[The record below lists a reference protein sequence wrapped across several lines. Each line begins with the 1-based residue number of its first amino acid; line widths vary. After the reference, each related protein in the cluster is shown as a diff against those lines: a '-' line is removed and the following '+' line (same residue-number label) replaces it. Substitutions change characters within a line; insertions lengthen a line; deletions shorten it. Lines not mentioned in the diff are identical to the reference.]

1 MSTRRSK
8 KLEEALRREL
18 SSIILYELKDPR
30 IKFITL
36 TRVELSADLRTAK
49 VHISI
54 LGDEA
59 LKRKTLRA
67 IEHARGHIQSVAGK
81 RLGVRYTP
89 VLTFCLDETAE
100 RGLHV
105 SRLIEEISKEGE
117 EVECQG

>member
-1 MSTRRSK
+1 M
-8 KLEEALRREL
+8 EEALRREL

-36 TRVELSADLRTAK
+36 TRVELSADMRTAK

-59 LKRKTLRA
+59 LKEKTLRA
-67 IEHARGHIQSVAGK
+67 LGHARGHIQSVAGK
-81 RLGVRYTP
+81 RLGIKHTP

-105 SRLIEEISKEGE
+105 SRLIEEISKEGG

>member
-8 KLEEALRREL
+8 KLEEALRRGL

-30 IKFITL
+30 INFVTV
-36 TRVELSADLRTAK
+36 TRVELSADLRMAK
-49 VHISI
+49 VYISI

-59 LKRKTLRA
+59 LKKKTLRA
-67 IEHARGHIQSVAGK
+67 IEHARGHIQSVVGK

-89 VLTFCLDETAE
+89 VLNFCLEETAE
-100 RGLHV
+100 KGFHV